1 MDLLDTL
8 WFEAFDDGTP
18 WIGIGLLLTL
28 ALTRATVP
36 KHLRRTRGTLVLY
49 GCHVVLV
56 PIAGWFRFKAGMG
69 AVAVIGGPNASVAYE
84 GVRLATLVLG
94 AMTAI
99 SMAGQ
104 VVFDV
109 VLPRIRLPAPRILR
123 DLLTAAASII
133 AVFAVAT
140 RLGFNLSGII
150 ATSAVVTAVI
160 GFSLQDT
167 LGNIMGGL
175 ALQMDNSIGVGD
187 WVKVG
192 DISGKVTEIRWRYT
206 AVETRNWETVIFP
219 NSLLMKGQVVVFGRR
234 VGQPPYWRRWIY
246 FTVDASRTPAE
257 VTGAVV
263 DALKGAPIERV
274 AADPAPQCILMD
286 FNDAGCRYAV
296 RYWLTDIAVD
306 DPTDAAVRVRIYF
319 ALKRLGIQMSVPSQ
333 HVFMHDAT
341 HAHSEDEAGREH
353 GRRLKVLEK
362 LDLFADLQAEERDII
377 AKGLKYAPFASG
389 EALTGQGNV
398 AHWLYIIVA
407 GEVSIRVTVDGA
419 EREVSK
425 LRGPVVVGEMGLL
438 TGDPRTAT
446 IVGLSDIEC
455 YRLDK
460 AAFHTA
466 LQIKP
471 ALAQT
476 FAEMLARRRV
486 ELMAVKEGLSAEAKA
501 ARMKENQNE
510 VLGRIRDFFG
520 L

>member
-1 MDLLDTL
+1 MSLLDTL

-18 WIGIGLLLTL
+18 WLGVALLLTL
-28 ALTRATVP
+28 TLTRAAVP

-69 AVAVIGGPNASVAYE
+69 AVAVIGGPHASASYE
-84 GVRLATLVLG
+84 AVRLATLVLG

-123 DLLTAAASII
+123 DLLTAAASIV

-219 NSLLMKGQVVVFGRR
+219 NSMLMKGQVVVFGRR

-263 DALKGAPIERV
+263 DALKAAPIDRV
-274 AADPAPQCILMD
+274 AADPPPQCILMD
-286 FNDAGCRYAV
+286 FNDAGIKYAV

-306 DPTDAAVRVRIYF
+306 DPTDAQVRVRIYF
-319 ALKRLGIQMSVPSQ
+319 ALKRLGIQPSVTSQ
-333 HVFMHDAT
+333 NVFMHDGSSSQA
-341 HAHSEDEAGREH
+341 EDEH
-353 GRRLKVLEK
+353 IKRLKVLEK

-377 AKGLKYAPFASG
+377 AKGLKYAPFANG
-389 EALTGQGNV
+389 EALTKQGNV

-407 GEVSIRVTVDGA
+407 GEVSIRVNVDGA

-446 IVGLSDIEC
+446 IVGLTDIEC

-460 AAFHTA
+460 AAFHTV

-476 FAEMLARRRV
+476 FAELLARRRV
-486 ELMAVKEGLSAEAKA
+486 ELIAVKEGLSAEAKA
-501 ARMKENQNE
+501 ARMKENQSE